1 VVAADIEESAKS
13 AVVAAD
19 NDDGFSGDGGR
30 DELSRRLHL
39 FGARDQLP
47 RFTEYAQT
55 LEFGDAGD
63 RYTTRR
69 EWLRPARVGRDHRNR
84 TGFVRWKMA

>member
-1 VVAADIEESAKS
+1 VQKRGLSARLSYDGGGVVAADIEESAKS

-39 FGARDQLP
+39 FGACDQLP

-55 LEFGDAGD
+55 LEFGDAGIGIP
-63 RYTTRR
+63 R
-69 EWLRPARVGRDHRNR
+69 GGN
-84 TGFVRWKMA
+84 G